1 MGMSRK
7 RALLRLNGLLPRVRE
22 HLDKL
27 REQPG
32 AQDVNHWR
40 GEVRVWLR
48 QMEAVLGAAG
58 EATAA
63 GWRAIPDECHAE
75 LEGGRDE

>member
-7 RALLRLNGLLPRVRE
+7 RALLRLNGLMPRVRE

-27 REQPG
+27 RERPDDRE
-32 AQDVNHWR
+32 ANHWR

-48 QMEAVLGAAG
+48 QMAEVLGAAG

-63 GWRAIPDECHAE
+63 GWRADLDACHAE
-75 LEGGRDE
+75 LEGGSDE